1 MSIFFISDLHL
12 SPQQPAIA
20 TAFASFLEGTAAAAS
35 HLYILGDFFDAWIGD
50 DDDDRFV
57 QQIKEQLHTYARS
70 HPVSFLQGNRDFLI
84 GDQFASDTGIQL
96 LDEETVI
103 DLFGRKTLL
112 MHGDTLC
119 IDDVEYLEFRQM
131 VRSPAWQQQVLSLPL
146 SHRRALAADLRD
158 KSKSMNAMKAED
170 IMDVSGPE
178 VERVMQR
185 HEVDLLIHGHTHR
198 PARHQLEL
206 PSGQAERIV
215 LGDWGELG
223 WYLRGDSSGTFQLNS
238 FPIGAGASARD

>member
-20 TAFASFLEGTAAAAS
+20 AAFGSFLEGTAATAS

-50 DDDDRFV
+50 DDDDSFV
-57 QQIKEQLHTYARS
+57 QRIKDQLHAYSRS
-70 HPVSFLQGNRDFLI
+70 HPISFLVGNRDFLI
-84 GDQFASDTGIQL
+84 GDQFASETGVKL
-96 LDEETVI
+96 LQEESII

-119 IDDVEYLEFRQM
+119 TEDVKYLEFRQM
-131 VRSPAWQQQVLSLPL
+131 VRSPAWQQQVLALPL
-146 SHRRALAADLRD
+146 PHRRALAADLRN

-170 IMDVSGPE
+170 IMDVSDQE
-178 VERVMQR
+178 VKRVMQV

-198 PARHQLEL
+198 PARHQVEL
-206 PSGQAERIV
+206 PAGTTERIV
-215 LGDWGELG
+215 LGDWGKLG
-223 WYLRGDSSGTFQLNS
+223 WYLKVESFDSLHLES
-238 FPIGAGASARD
+238 FPIQMGS

>member
-12 SPQQPAIA
+12 SPRQPVIA
-20 TAFASFLEGTAAAAS
+20 TALTSFLKGTAAAAD

-57 QQIKEQLHTYARS
+57 QQIKEQLHTYSRS

-84 GDQFASDTGIQL
+84 GDQFARDTGVQL
-96 LDEETVI
+96 LAEESII

-119 IDDVEYLEFRQM
+119 TDDVEYLEFRQM

-146 SHRRALAADLRD
+146 SHRRALAADLRN

-170 IMDVSGPE
+170 IMDVSGLE
-178 VERVMQR
+178 VERVMQV
-185 HEVDLLIHGHTHR
+185 HDVDLLVHGHTHR
-198 PARHQLEL
+198 PARHQVAL
-206 PSGQAERIV
+206 PTGQAERIV
-215 LGDWGELG
+215 LGDWGALG
-223 WYLRGDSSGTFQLNS
+223 WYLRVDHNGASQLES
-238 FPIGAGASARD
+238 FPIDVDARA